1 MKLPKELREKKEL
14 GGAASK
20 GKECSVRDCSE
31 PAIRSLSE
39 NKWNKYI
46 EKAKLKIDENKRRN
60 IYLCKV
66 HYKEVNKIRK
76 SEEKLYG
83 QQKGFLQDSKAIK
96 KGSWDS
102 Y

>member
-1 MKLPKELREKKEL
+1 MKLPKELRTNKAL
-14 GGAASK
+14 GSKDSK
-20 GKECSVRDCSE
+20 GKICSVKECNE
-31 PAIRSLSE
+31 VAIRSLSE
-39 NKWNKYI
+39 NRWNKFI
-46 EKAKLKIDENKRRN
+46 EKAKLKIDENKRHK

-66 HYKEVNKIRK
+66 HYKEANKIKK

-83 QQKGFLQDSKAIK
+83 QQKGFLQDSKAAK